1 MSFLPSRSRSDFK
14 AILIGT
20 HFLQP
25 YTDTCKSV
33 GPLYRNR
40 SRSGS
45 LQTCLLSDA
54 RTDAA
59 SRQNKQTASR
69 DYSRFGL
76 GGSVSLPSVL
86 EPVADLGGGETR
98 LLRQLALLPR
108 GRVGV
113 LSVPLT
119 QDDSRLLLEAV
130 ARLLAVP
137 YGPREGELAPNAI
150 LAHGTQRLSAE
161 TFGLDV
167 VCLQPQLLHLRV
179 GLQREVVALQHAVE
193 LGEVSLVERDER
205 PSLHDALVLLN
216 LVASGQAPQ
225 EPRQPLYVPA
235 LLKNVAHAGHLLRR
249 ETVGAVR
256 NHPGGELVTVHDG
269 PSEGERLHC
278 RGGQKLCRLPLTAPH
293 RRTLLRFIAD
303 ECLPRRFVEAEL
315 RAADATDSMAG
326 MQGPLIRSRR
336 LVCARAWCTRTPVH
350 TSKRR

>member
-1 MSFLPSRSRSDFK
+1 M
-14 AILIGT
+14 
-20 HFLQP
+20 
-25 YTDTCKSV
+25 
-33 GPLYRNR
+33 
-40 SRSGS
+40 
-45 LQTCLLSDA
+45 QTCLLSGA
-54 RTDAA
+54 RTDAEA
-59 SRQNKQTASR
+59 DKTNRNGLAYAR

-86 EPVADLGGGETR
+86 EPVADLGGGEAR

-119 QDDSRLLLEAV
+119 QDDSGLLLEAV

-137 YGPREGELAPNAI
+137 YGSRKGELAPNAI

-167 VCLQPQLLHLRV
+167 VRLQPQLLHLRM
-179 GLQREVVALQHAVE
+179 GLQREVVAFQHSVE
-193 LGEVSLVERDER
+193 LGEVSLVERDEC

-216 LVASGQAPQ
+216 LVASGQTPQ

-278 RGGQKLCRLPLTAPH
+278 RGDGNFAGCR
-293 RRTLLRFIAD
+293 
-303 ECLPRRFVEAEL
+303 
-315 RAADATDSMAG
+315 
-326 MQGPLIRSRR
+326 
-336 LVCARAWCTRTPVH
+336 
-350 TSKRR
+350 